1 MRISILTLFPEMFY
15 GPMNH
20 SILKIAQQKKKITIN
35 YVNIREFGIGKHRI
49 VDDTPY
55 GGGVGMVMRVDVV
68 DKAIQNARCKEVFC
82 KERVIL
88 LDPQG
93 QTFHQSKAKQL
104 TTYDHLLFVCGRYEG
119 IDERIRMLVDEEI
132 SIGDYILTGGEI
144 PAMAIIDSVA
154 RLLPGVLGKDASS
167 ESESFQL
174 PLLEYPQYTK
184 PAVYNKKKVPRMLL
198 SGNHQKIAEWRT
210 KQAIIRTKKRRPD
223 LLLKRTQALVS

>member
-20 SILKIAQQKKKITIN
+20 SILKIAQQKKKITID
-35 YVNIREFGIGKHRI
+35 YINIREFGIGKHRI

-55 GGGVGMVMRVDVV
+55 GGVGMVMRVDVV
-68 DKAIQNARCKEVFC
+68 DKAIRHTRCKEASC
-82 KERVIL
+82 RERVIL

-93 QTFHQSKAKQL
+93 ATFHQSKAKQFIAH
-104 TTYDHLLFVCGRYEG
+104 DHLLFVCGRYEG

-132 SIGDYILTGGEI
+132 SIGDYVLTGGEI
-144 PAMAIIDSVA
+144 PAMVIIDSVT

-184 PAVYNKKKVPRMLL
+184 PAVYDKKKVPRVLL
-198 SGNHQKIAEWRT
+198 SGNHQKIAAWRT

-223 LLLKRTQALVS
+223 LLLKRPQTLVS